1 MTRFVLLSPAAR
13 AARSAPLMV
22 GAALAAL
29 VVLAPLVSLALHALG
44 ADVAHWAHLVD
55 YVLPQALANTAWLLL
70 GVGLVVTLLGT
81 GTAWLV
87 TAYDFPGRSWL
98 TWALLL
104 PMAVPTYIVAFAYL
118 DLLHPIGPIQ
128 TALRAV
134 LGYDG
139 PRDFRLPDL
148 RSLPGA
154 IFVLGFVLYPYVY
167 LSTRV
172 MFMSQAAS
180 LLEAA
185 RTLGAGRF
193 EVFRRV
199 VLPMARPAIAVG
211 LSLALLETLNDIG
224 ASELSL
230 IHI

>member
-154 IFVLGFVLYPYVY
+154 IFVLGFVLY
-167 LSTRV
+167 
-172 MFMSQAAS
+172 
-180 LLEAA
+180 
-185 RTLGAGRF
+185 
-193 EVFRRV
+193 
-199 VLPMARPAIAVG
+199 
-211 LSLALLETLNDIG
+211 
-224 ASELSL
+224 LSL

>member
-87 TAYDFPGRSWL
+87 TAYD
-98 TWALLL
+98 
-104 PMAVPTYIVAFAYL
+104 
-118 DLLHPIGPIQ
+118 
-128 TALRAV
+128 
-134 LGYDG
+134 
-139 PRDFRLPDL
+139 
-148 RSLPGA
+148 
-154 IFVLGFVLYPYVY
+154 
-167 LSTRV
+167 
-172 MFMSQAAS
+172 
-180 LLEAA
+180 
-185 RTLGAGRF
+185 
-193 EVFRRV
+193 
-199 VLPMARPAIAVG
+199 
-211 LSLALLETLNDIG
+211 
-224 ASELSL
+224 LSL